1 MSKMY
6 VDMNELENLFAKHDI
21 PYTNIYDEL
30 HKYSANEVA
39 DTLPVSELSE
49 VLDRK
54 DEVFATQIW
63 QRSDVHTALRSL
75 GCYNADS
82 ELVNAVMAD
91 AEDPLEDCSDNWERL
106 CSIAQS
112 CILKKGV

>member
-49 VLDRK
+49 ALDRK

-82 ELVNAVMAD
+82 ELVDAVMAD
-91 AEDPLEDCSDNWERL
+91 AEDLLEDCSDNWERL
-106 CSIAQS
+106 SSIAQS

>member
-1 MSKMY
+1 MY

-82 ELVNAVMAD
+82 ELVDAVMAD
-91 AEDPLEDCSDNWERL
+91 AEDLLEDCSDNWERL